1 MYHKNDPMKVYMQD
15 IGEIP
20 LITKLEEVELA
31 AKIKVG
37 DELARQK
44 LIKANLRLVVKIA
57 HDFKGFGL
65 PLLDLISE
73 GNIGLMRAAE
83 KFDPAKGA
91 KFSSYSAWWIKQS
104 MRRALS
110 QKSRTIRVP
119 VASAGKI
126 NKIRTAKIQ
135 LAEKLGRVAT
145 DTEIAEHLDFTKRT
159 VQGLKLADLKTFSL
173 HDPIQKGEEGSF
185 EDIIPDSSAS
195 TPDEIIE
202 DTESIQRLRGLIHNL
217 DEREK
222 TILIMRYGLDGNR
235 PKTLEEVS
243 RIIGRT
249 RERVRQIQM
258 QSLKKLKAMIDDETF
273 DNDGKRLLQSQKSQ
287 EEGWPSS
294 DAAGLSNN
302 GKRMAATDAD
312 DMKKASGG
320 RANFRTNGRSQLFR
334 TMSKNG
340 QPLIDAKI
348 RRMKN
353 GALGAAKAGLSTLK
367 ISTRSMNS
375 LRSVGVRSVAELAS
389 KSPVELLGIRF
400 FGEKCLAEAQLA
412 LAKYYKVSNHR

>member
-1 MYHKNDPMKVYMQD
+1 MYHKNDPMKAYMQD

-20 LITKLEEVELA
+20 LISKEEEVELA
-31 AKIKVG
+31 AKIKAG
-37 DELARQK
+37 DEMARQK

-135 LAEKLGRVAT
+135 LTEKLGRAPT

-185 EDIIPDSSAS
+185 EDIIPDSSAC

-202 DTESIQRLRGLIHNL
+202 DSESIQRLRGLIHNL

-222 TILIMRYGLDGNR
+222 TILVMRYGLDGSR

-258 QSLKKLKAMIDDETF
+258 QSLKKLRAMIEDETY
-273 DNDGKRLLQSQKSQ
+273 DNDGNRQ
-287 EEGWPSS
+287 EEEEVVDPMPILPPLN
-294 DAAGLSNN
+294 DNKARVARLARNRRGLGTGDPIINFKLQREYN
-302 GKRMAATDAD
+302 GKFGASRSGLDA
-312 DMKKASGG
+312 
-320 RANFRTNGRSQLFR
+320 
-334 TMSKNG
+334 
-340 QPLIDAKI
+340 
-348 RRMKN
+348 
-353 GALGAAKAGLSTLK
+353 LK
-367 ISTRSMNS
+367 ISTRSLNS
-375 LRSVGVRSVAELAS
+375 LRSAGIETVAELAI
-389 KSPVELLGIRF
+389 KSPQELLGIRF
-400 FGEKCLAEAQLA
+400 FGEKCLNEVQMA
-412 LAKYYKVSNHR
+412 LNEYYK